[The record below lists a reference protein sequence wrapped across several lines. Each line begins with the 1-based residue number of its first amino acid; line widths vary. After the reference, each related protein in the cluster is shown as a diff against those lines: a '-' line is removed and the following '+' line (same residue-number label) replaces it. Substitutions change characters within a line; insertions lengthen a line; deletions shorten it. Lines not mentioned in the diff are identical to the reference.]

1 MKKITIHIGTHK
13 IGTTSVQRFM
23 WDNRAALLDKGVLL
37 PTSGLRAKS
46 GHHYIAWEL
55 RGDIRLKEKSG
66 FIDGLLA
73 ELAKNDL
80 GRVFISSEDFEY
92 LSNYPE
98 RLEYLDTALKNL
110 GYETEYL
117 AFFRNRDDYAKSL
130 FAELQKHKMTWSEAQ
145 FYRHLEKH
153 NAIRFRG
160 DWYFDFD
167 KDRFIKRWESCG
179 DLNLTVYDFDTVK
192 TAPGIIP
199 QVLSHLGVSGS
210 LLAKGSAMVHQNSR

>member
-1 MKKITIHIGTHK
+1 MQKITIHIGTHK
-13 IGTTSVQRFM
+13 TGTTSVQRFM
-23 WDNRAALLDKGVLL
+23 WDNRAELRDKGVLL
-37 PTSGLRAKS
+37 PASGQLPKS

-55 RGDIRLKEKSG
+55 RNDFRLRKKSG
-66 FIDGLLA
+66 FIA
-73 ELAKNDL
+73 ELLNELVENDL
-80 GRVFISSEDFEY
+80 DRAFISSEDFEY

-98 RLEYLDTALKNL
+98 RLESFDTALQNL

-145 FYRHLEKH
+145 FYEYLEKH

-167 KDRFIKRWESCG
+167 KDRFIKRWESCAN
-179 DLNLTVYDFDTVK
+179 LNLTVYDFDTAKV
-192 TAPGIIP
+192 APGIIP
-199 QVLSHLGVSGS
+199 QVLSHLDISGT
-210 LLAKGSAMVHQNSR
+210 LLAKGSAMAHQNSR